1 MDYVF
6 GAIGVI
12 LVIGLFLFLFGRLT
26 PDHAPANLSGYYGKT
41 KIFGIIIVI
50 AIVAV
55 IVALLV

>member
-1 MDYVF
+1 MDFVF
-6 GAIGVI
+6 GAIGIALAV
-12 LVIGLFLFLFGRLT
+12 GLFLFLFSRLT
-26 PDHAPANLSGYYGKT
+26 PNRTPANLSGYYGKT